1 MQLHAG
7 YILDGV
13 KRYLDK
19 NNGPLDWK
27 DVLYFLS
34 VFELDS
40 KEDLS
45 TKNSDSLLAV
55 ADNIVSRGLPTK
67 PSLLIEREFSNKL
80 SWTMENISSI
90 GEISFPMIQ
99 EIEDNLTLLR
109 RSFIPIDTR
118 IKQIS
123 FKDVNDNDSV
133 FEKKFFDERLGQQF
147 GNYVTQMIEM
157 QRDLPSIVKHGGSRL
172 TQRHIDKANDF
183 VDQNAVDFCFQ
194 FPKNNTKK
202 KDGLVVEI
210 DDDTHNPETNHIQ
223 GNFDTSRDSVVSGNL
238 VNWQKTVRLKQYGG
252 MTEINVLPKSKIDEI
267 NNFLAH
273 PYSIQAKK
281 NYNEPLLNTVPGL
294 EAMQVALA
302 PFAIARIQKTI
313 IQLLRANV
321 LSMNAQS
328 WNIAILERDV
338 PCGHLALIDL
348 KELLSNLKIL
358 KNEQEVPSIN
368 IRVYNTKE
376 FSSCALN
383 NELNLEQYSDS
394 ADAISEFK
402 ADVLLDVSLLQRK
415 GLTKPSQTFLEKI
428 GNPVSC
434 IIRTCHAPKSERK
447 VSIAPVIQYPALL
460 DENGEPVEGRMH
472 AMSYFLGFIFRKSG
486 FRLGQLNIINRALQ
500 NKSVIGLLPTG
511 SGKSLCYQI
520 CVLLQP
526 GITIIVDPLKSLMKD
541 QEQNLLSMDITC
553 IDKINSEISSP
564 AERSFRIKRLTEGF
578 DQFVFVS
585 PERFQTQ
592 EFRDALIG
600 IRAERK
606 IKQLVIDEAHCVS
619 EWGHDFRPAYLH
631 LGKNARNFIDEK
643 IIMYGLTGTASFD
656 VLSDVAREVNINLQD
671 IIESNTFDRP
681 ELRFSIQEKRYRPE
695 QADSK
700 QKSKILIRVLSVI
713 HRFFGYESA
722 EKFFTERDENGYVN
736 CGIVFCPHGGIEF
749 NEYAPFSVG
758 TVAENLI
765 DHYRNNV
772 QFNMAVR
779 KYSGKLKNLER
790 EIIQNEF
797 KNNQCQILV
806 STCAFG
812 MGIDKPNIRFVI
824 HYSCPQSIEA
834 YYQEAGRAGRDRN
847 KALCISLF
855 SDDKILFK
863 QGPDG
868 FGTPYI
874 HKLNDKTFLN
884 AETSGA
890 EAILLSQNGTLINSD
905 FDWRNNPK
913 NDGDLCFNYTNFILS
928 NKNSNSQIADV
939 PKPGFRVEND
949 TTIRHYF
956 QKKNFPGKDVEQKIF
971 GGVIKQL
978 DFQSDESTVPFK
990 IEYKNLILNDGNNG
1004 NDGNKGNGY
1013 VERGIYRLS
1022 IIGAIEE
1029 YIKDYN
1035 ANQYLVKTKKLT
1047 DDEIIENMETYVSRY
1062 KSRAIVNNVRNE
1074 ILNYQLPDGN
1084 QSVLYKAIFY
1094 LIDFIYENIE
1104 RQRRNALREFIRV
1117 LRIGSANIER
1127 FREEMDNYF
1136 NSRYLPVLR
1145 EYATNFTID
1154 PLWQLITEVGTD
1166 YNLIRHLHGATTRL
1180 LITYDENLLF
1190 QMLRSYTTFFHPEF
1204 NKDEAKE
1211 YFKAFE
1217 LSHSSSDLGNPD
1229 RKTVGSW
1236 IDRFQEEL
1244 ISRQPGESD
1253 NISESICSY
1262 ELSWLKSFNERFL
1275 SKEIENVNQNL
1286 TTHAI

>member
-13 KRYLDK
+13 KKYLDK

-27 DVLYFLS
+27 DVLFFLS

-45 TKNSDSLLAV
+45 TMNSDSLFAV
-55 ADNIVSRGLPTK
+55 ADNIISRGLPTK

-80 SWTMENISSI
+80 NWTMENISSI

-109 RSFIPIDTR
+109 RSFIPIDPR

-133 FEKKFFDERLGQQF
+133 FEKKFFDERLSQIF
-147 GNYVTQMIEM
+147 GEYVTQLIEM
-157 QRDLPSIVKHGGSRL
+157 QRDIPSIIKYGGNQL

-183 VDQNAVDFCFQ
+183 VDRNAVDFCFQ

-202 KDGLVVEI
+202 RDGLVVEI
-210 DDDTHNPETNHIQ
+210 DDDTHNPETNHTQ
-223 GNFDTSRDSVVSGNL
+223 GNFDAFRDSVVSGHL

-252 MTEINVLPKSKIDEI
+252 MTEINMLPPNKIDEI
-267 NNFLAH
+267 NNFLTH
-273 PYSIQAKK
+273 PFSIQAKK
-281 NYNEPLLNTVPGL
+281 NCNDPLLKTELGL
-294 EAMQVALA
+294 EAMQAALA

-313 IQLLRANV
+313 IQLLKANV

-338 PCGHLALIDL
+338 PCGHLALMDL
-348 KELLSNLKIL
+348 KEMLSNLKIL
-358 KNEQEVPSIN
+358 KNDQPLPSVN
-368 IRVYNTKE
+368 IRVYSTQE
-376 FSSCALN
+376 FRSCALN
-383 NELNLEQYSDS
+383 NELDLELYSES
-394 ADAISEFK
+394 AEAISEFN
-402 ADVLLDVSLLQRK
+402 ADVLLDVSMLQRK
-415 GLTKPSQTFLEKI
+415 GLTKPSQIFLERI
-428 GNPVSC
+428 GNPVSF

-447 VSIAPVIQYPALL
+447 VSIAPVTQYPSLF
-460 DENGEPVEGRMH
+460 DENAEPVEERMH
-472 AMSYFLGFIFRKSG
+472 AMKYFLGFIFRKSE
-486 FRLGQLNIINRALQ
+486 FRKGQLEIIDRALQ
-500 NKSVIGLLPTG
+500 TKSVIGLLPTG

-526 GITIIVDPLKSLMKD
+526 GITIIVDPLISLMKD
-541 QEQNLLSMDITC
+541 QEQNLLSMEITC
-553 IDKINSEISSP
+553 IDKINSEINSP
-564 AERSFRIKRLTEGF
+564 AERSFRIKRLAEGF

-631 LGKNARNFIDEK
+631 LGKNARNLIDEN

-671 IIESNTFDRP
+671 IIESNTFDRK
-681 ELRFSIQEKRYRPE
+681 ELKFSIQEKRYKPE
-695 QADSK
+695 QADSA
-700 QKSKILIRVLSVI
+700 QKSNILIRVLSVI
-713 HRFFGYESA
+713 HRFFGYETA
-722 EKFFTERDENGYVN
+722 EQFFTQKNENGYVN
-736 CGIVFCPHGGIEF
+736 CGIVFCPHGSTNF
-749 NEYAPFSVG
+749 NEYSPFSVG
-758 TVAENLI
+758 TVAGNLI
-765 DHYRNNV
+765 NHYATNAP
-772 QFNMAVR
+772 FNMAVR
-779 KYSGKLKNLER
+779 KYSGKLTNLGR
-790 EIIQNEF
+790 ETVQNEF

-855 SDDKILFK
+855 SDDKIFFK
-863 QGPDG
+863 RGPDG
-868 FGTPYI
+868 FGAPYI
-874 HKLNDKTFLN
+874 HKLNDKAFLD

-890 EAILLSQNGTLINSD
+890 EAILLSQNGVLMNPD
-905 FDWRNNPK
+905 FDWRNNPV
-913 NDGDLCFNYTNFILS
+913 NDGGHLFNYTNFILS
-928 NKNSNSQIADV
+928 NKNSNNQIAQV
-939 PKPGFRVEND
+939 PKPGFVVAND

-956 QKKNFPGKDVEQKIF
+956 QEINFPGKEVEQKIF
-971 GGVIKQL
+971 GGVIGQL
-978 DFQSDESTVPFK
+978 NFQSDESTVPFN
-990 IEYKNLILNDGNNG
+990 IQYKGMILNDGNN
-1004 NDGNKGNGY
+1004 GNGY

-1022 IIGAIEE
+1022 IIGAIED

-1047 DDEIIENMETYVSRY
+1047 DVEIIENMEKYVSRY

-1074 ILNYQLPDGN
+1074 ILNYVLPGGN
-1084 QSVLYKAIFY
+1084 NNVLYKAIFY

-1104 RQRRNALREFIRV
+1104 RQRRNALREFVRV

-1211 YFKAFE
+1211 YFRAFE
-1217 LSHSSSDLGNPD
+1217 SSHFSSDFGNPD

-1236 IDRFQEEL
+1236 MDRFQEEL

-1286 TTHAI
+1286 NTNAN

>member
-13 KRYLDK
+13 KKYLDK

-45 TKNSDSLLAV
+45 TKNDNSLLAV

-67 PSLLIEREFSNKL
+67 PSLLIEREFSKKL
-80 SWTMENISSI
+80 NWTMENVSSI

-99 EIEDNLTLLR
+99 ENEDNLTLLR
-109 RSFIPIDTR
+109 RSFIPIDPR

-133 FEKKFFDERLGQQF
+133 FEKIFFDEKLGQIF
-147 GNYVTQMIEM
+147 GEYATQLIEM
-157 QRDLPSIVKHGGSRL
+157 QRDIPSIIKYGGSRL
-172 TQRHIDKANDF
+172 TQRHIDKANEF

-210 DDDTHNPETNHIQ
+210 DDDTHNPDTNHIQ
-223 GNFDTSRDSVVSGNL
+223 GKFDTSRDSVVSGNL

-267 NNFLAH
+267 NDFLAH
-273 PYSIQAKK
+273 PFSIQAKK
-281 NYNEPLLNTVPGL
+281 NYSEPLLNTVPGL

-313 IQLLRANV
+313 IQLLMANV

-338 PCGHLALIDL
+338 PCGHLALMDL

-358 KNEQEVPSIN
+358 KNEQALPSIN
-368 IRVYNTKE
+368 IRVYNTQE
-376 FSSCALN
+376 FRSCALN
-383 NELNLEQYSDS
+383 NELDLELFSDT
-394 ADAISEFK
+394 AETISEFH
-402 ADVLLDVSLLQRK
+402 ADVLLDVSMLQRK
-415 GLTKPSQTFLEKI
+415 SLTKPSQVFLERI
-428 GNPVSC
+428 GNPVC
-434 IIRTCHAPKSERK
+434 CLIRTCHAPKSERK
-447 VSIAPVIQYPALL
+447 VSIAPVIQYPSLF
-460 DENGEPVEGRMH
+460 DENAEPVEERML
-472 AMSYFLGFIFRKSG
+472 AMSYFLGFIFRKSE
-486 FRLGQLNIINRALQ
+486 FREGQLNIINRALQ

-511 SGKSLCYQI
+511 SGKSLCYQL

-526 GITIIVDPLKSLMKD
+526 GITIIVDPLISLMKD

-553 IDKINSEISSP
+553 IDKINSEINSS
-564 AERSFRIKRLTEGF
+564 AERSYRIKRLAEGF

-585 PERFQTQ
+585 PERFQTK

-600 IRAERK
+600 IRTERK
-606 IKQLVIDEAHCVS
+606 IIQLVIDEAHCVS

-631 LGKNARNFIDEK
+631 LGKNARNLIDEN

-671 IIESNTFDRP
+671 IIESNTFDRK
-681 ELRFSIQEKRYRPE
+681 ELKFSIQEKRYKPE
-695 QADSK
+695 QADST

-713 HRFFGYESA
+713 HRFFGYDSA
-722 EKFFTERDENGYVN
+722 EQFFTQRNENGYVN
-736 CGIVFCPHGGIEF
+736 CGIVFCPHGKIEY
-749 NEYAPFSVG
+749 NKYSPFSVG
-758 TVAENLI
+758 TVAGDIIN
-765 DHYRNNV
+765 HYASNAHY
-772 QFNMAVR
+772 NMAVR
-779 KYSGKLKNLER
+779 KYSGDLENLER
-790 EIIQNEF
+790 ETVQNEF
-797 KNNQCQILV
+797 KNNQCQVLV

-834 YYQEAGRAGRDRN
+834 YYQEAGRAGRDR
-847 KALCISLF
+847 KDALCISLF
-855 SDDKILFK
+855 SDDKIFFK
-863 QGPDG
+863 RGPDG
-868 FGTPYI
+868 FGNPFI
-874 HKLNDKTFLN
+874 QKLNDKAFLD
-884 AETSGA
+884 AEASGA
-890 EAILLSQNGTLINSD
+890 EAILLSQNGALINPD
-905 FDWRNNPK
+905 YDWRNNPI
-913 NDGDLCFNYTNFILS
+913 NNGDLCFNYTNFILS

-956 QKKNFPGKDVEQKIF
+956 QEKNFPGKDVEQKIF

-978 DFQSDESTVPFK
+978 DFQSDQSTIPFRVV
-990 IEYKNLILNDGNNG
+990 YKGLIL

-1022 IIGAIEE
+1022 IIGAIED

-1035 ANQYLVKTKKLT
+1035 AKQYLVKTKKLT

-1074 ILNYQLPDGN
+1074 ILNYQLTDGN
-1084 QSVLYKAIFY
+1084 QNVLYKAIFY

-1127 FREEMDNYF
+1127 FREEMENYF
-1136 NSRYLPVLR
+1136 NSRYVPVLR

-1204 NKDEAKE
+1204 NKTEAME
-1211 YFKAFE
+1211 FFKAFE
-1217 LSHSSSDLGNPD
+1217 LSHSSSDFGNPD

-1275 SKEIENVNQNL
+1275 SKEIKNVNQNL
-1286 TTHAI
+1286 TTNAN